1 MPSSLI
7 EIGATS
13 PFSAPGSVGCPPG
26 WTDLISTIQVN
37 WTAPQ
42 RPNGIVLRYYLV
54 LTNFGGNTVIA
65 STTVDSNVTL
75 TSDFT
80 ARLGE

>member
-1 MPSSLI
+1 MPSFLI
-7 EIGATS
+7 EIDATP
-13 PFSAPGSVGCPPG
+13 PFSAPGSVGCPSR
-26 WTDLISTIQVN
+26 WTDQTSTIHVN

-42 RPNGIVLRYYLV
+42 RPNGIVLQYYLV

-65 STTVDSNVTL
+65 STTVNSNATL
-75 TSDFT
+75 TSEFT